1 MHTNPD
7 TPPNGWLERE
17 AAIGRSRHE
26 LTTPAL
32 LLDLPVCAE
41 EGRWEFMV
49 VLSPLRLPQATG
61 SPFNP
66 IALF

>member
-1 MHTNPD
+1 MHTNRD
-7 TPPNGWLERE
+7 TPPNGWLELQ
-17 AAIGRSRHE
+17 ATIDRSRHE
-26 LTTPAL
+26 LKTPAL